1 MAKEKIDALY
11 EIMLK
16 FFGGDAKRC
25 QHLLKVHSLAA
36 YLGRKEGLDP
46 LTQETLEL
54 AALCHDC
61 GIKEAEAR
69 FGYNNGKLQEEFGP
83 EAARELLA
91 PLCLLKEQR
100 ERIFYLVGHH
110 HTYDHIEGMDY
121 QILVEAD
128 FLVNFYEDALKKET
142 IEKTAEKI
150 FVTAAGKALAKT
162 IYALNRNEE
171 EISGAPV

>member
-1 MAKEKIDALY
+1 MAQAKIDALY

-16 FFGGDAKRC
+16 FFAGDAKRC
-25 QHLLKVHSLAA
+25 QHLMKVHSLAA
-36 YLGRKEGLDP
+36 FLGRKEKLDP

-91 PLCLLKEQR
+91 PLCLSQEQR

-110 HTYDHIEGMDY
+110 HTYAHIEGMDY

-128 FLVNFYEDALKKET
+128 LLVNFYEDALPQDKIET
-142 IEKTAEKI
+142 AVEKI
-150 FVTAAGKALAKT
+150 FVSAAGKELAKK
-162 IYALNRNEE
+162 IYALNKNEE
-171 EISGAPV
+171 ERSGAPM